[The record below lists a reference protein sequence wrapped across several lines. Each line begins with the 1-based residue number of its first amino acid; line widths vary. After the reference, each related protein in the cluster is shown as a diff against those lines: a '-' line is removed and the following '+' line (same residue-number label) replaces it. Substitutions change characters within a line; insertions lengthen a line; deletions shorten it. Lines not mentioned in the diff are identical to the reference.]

1 MDCLKNWLEDS
12 RRCCKHS
19 SVIWHIWNQIL
30 TLFTRCYSRRFLQL
44 SIVPPMSSSAAVA
57 NGFTYYAFQRCYAA
71 YLGNVWLLE
80 SVLLSYQLKA
90 GWPYCSYLW
99 LQLGFF
105 AQSTVTHW
113 SDSFFLDLFGSF
125 SVNPRDVCAAVSQ
138 LLRPACPPTTQK
150 SNSCKSNCFLSWMLG
165 LNLSRS
171 LWLQA

>member
-1 MDCLKNWLEDS
+1 MKIAKISLNWILDASVNDKKITIDSFSWHFIRYSLIVLGWKNWLEDS

-105 AQSTVTHW
+105 AFFW
-113 SDSFFLDLFGSF
+113 IFLDH
-125 SVNPRDVCAAVSQ
+125 
-138 LLRPACPPTTQK
+138 
-150 SNSCKSNCFLSWMLG
+150 
-165 LNLSRS
+165 S
-171 LWLQA
+171 L